1 MLDKYTQH
9 FVNLFLILSQ
19 EYKPPSCYDIPEDM
33 RTTLCTTNR
42 LEGTLGSKATGE
54 PAMLMGCSVAF
65 ALRNAIK
72 AAREEFGLG
81 GDDGI
86 PGWVKLCKII
96 VLSRITISAVNFLCL
111 QNYHMNRIFSCPIYS
126 GKDSTGNKNQFGST
140 YILIR

>member
-1 MLDKYTQH
+1 
-9 FVNLFLILSQ
+9 
-19 EYKPPSCYDIPEDM
+19 M

-72 AAREEFGLG
+72 AAREEFGIG

-86 PGWVKLCKII
+86 PRWVKICKII
-96 VLSRITISAVNFLCL
+96 GLVPHFLWFG
-111 QNYHMNRIFSCPIYS
+111 RFTREFS
-126 GKDSTGNKNQFGST
+126 F
-140 YILIR
+140 

>member
-1 MLDKYTQH
+1 
-9 FVNLFLILSQ
+9 
-19 EYKPPSCYDIPEDM
+19 M

-96 VLSRITISAVNFLCL
+96 GLVVSHFLL
-111 QNYHMNRIFSCPIYS
+111 LVFFVYKNSPMNDLFRCTIYS
-126 GKDSTGNKNQFGST
+126 GKNSTGNKNQFEPT
-140 YILIR
+140 HFLIR